1 MPTWLR
7 RIVGVMTLGGS
18 ATGFTVTITQFVGSD
33 FPAFTILVIAAFLLV
48 YAYGVVAG
56 VLVLENH
63 QRMTAYAF
71 PFWAIQAPVLSS
83 SWITYSLFSGAQ
95 LNLLITGEPMVQL
108 VWGAGA
114 SFMFVLFQGVPFA
127 IGVNLVAIF
136 VCVALVK
143 YERPKVES
151 SAVRE
156 SCPEPINDQ
165 LDRLASQ
172 LPQTADQ

>member
-1 MPTWLR
+1 
-7 RIVGVMTLGGS
+7 MTLGGS
-18 ATGFTVTITQFVGSD
+18 ATGFTVTITQFVGGD
-33 FPAFTILVIAAFLLV
+33 FPAFTMLVFAAFLLV

-63 QRMTAYAF
+63 KRMTACAF

-95 LNLLITGEPMVQL
+95 LNLLITGEPMIQL

-114 SFMFVLFQGVPFA
+114 SFMFVLFQGAPFA
-127 IGVNLVAIF
+127 IGVNLVAII

-143 YERPKVES
+143 YERPAVGS
-151 SAVRE
+151 SPARD
-156 SCPEPINDQ
+156 SCPDSINDQ
-165 LDRLASQ
+165 LDRLAAQ
-172 LPQTADQ
+172 LPQTADR

>member
-7 RIVGVMTLGGS
+7 RTVGVMTLGGS
-18 ATGFTVTITQFVGSD
+18 ATGFTVTITQFVGGD
-33 FPAFTILVIAAFLLV
+33 YPAFTLLVFAFFLLV
-48 YAYGVVAG
+48 FAYGVVAG

-63 QRMTAYAF
+63 DRMTTYAF

-95 LNLLITGEPMVQL
+95 LNLLITGEPMIQL

-114 SFMFVLFQGVPFA
+114 SFMLVLFQGAPFA
-127 IGVNLVAIF
+127 IGVNLVAVV
-136 VCVALVK
+136 VCIVLVK
-143 YERPKVES
+143 YERP
-151 SAVRE
+151 AVDPSPARDP
-156 SCPEPINDQ
+156 CPEPISDQ

-172 LPQTADQ
+172 MPQTVDQ